1 LALLPAPVRLPILA
15 TCHITDATCIAAR
28 SGMAR
33 ITGGRPVALR
43 NVGALPYGGAVDPE
57 TPADF
62 GPAGDPP
69 LALSPSRASDFMT
82 CPLLY
87 RFRVIDRLP
96 EPPTPATA
104 RGTLV
109 HAVLERLFDHP
120 AAGRTPSAARD
131 LLAPEWERLAAADP
145 GLAELFSDDSERDR
159 FVAEASA
166 ALDGYFT
173 LEDPR
178 RLEPAQREWYVEAEL
193 DSGLRLRGYIDRVDM
208 TRAGDIRIVDYKTG
222 RVPREA
228 FEASALFQ
236 MKFYAL
242 VIWKLR
248 GVIPR
253 LLQLMYLSDGEVL
266 RYSPDEADLRATQ
279 RKVEALWQAIE
290 RARQTGDWRP
300 RPSRLCDWCRHKDLC
315 PEFGGTPPPLPAS
328 LAAPAHAGTTEAA
341 EAAVAPTAASTA
353 ASAG

>member
-1 LALLPAPVRLPILA
+1 
-15 TCHITDATCIAAR
+15 
-28 SGMAR
+28 
-33 ITGGRPVALR
+33 
-43 NVGALPYGGAVDPE
+43 VDPE

-69 LALSPSRASDFMT
+69 LALSPSRAADFMT

-87 RFRVIDRLP
+87 RFRVVDRLP
-96 EPPTPATA
+96 EPPTTATA

-120 AAGRTPSAARD
+120 AAGRTPAAARD
-131 LLAPEWERLAAADP
+131 MLVPEWERLAEADP
-145 GLAELFSDDSERDR
+145 GLAELFSDDSERTR

-178 RLEPAQREWYVEAEL
+178 RLEPAEREWYVETEL
-193 DSGLRLRGYIDRVDM
+193 PSGLRLRGYIDRVDM

-242 VIWKLR
+242 VIWRLR

-279 RKVEALWQAIE
+279 RKVEALWEAIE
-290 RARQTGDWRP
+290 RARLSGDWRP

-315 PEFGGTPPPLPAS
+315 PEFGGTPPPLPARS
-328 LAAPAHAGTTEAA
+328 APVPAGTAVRGATEAPAPAAAGAGTA
-341 EAAVAPTAASTA
+341 EAPAPAQAP

>member
-1 LALLPAPVRLPILA
+1 MALLPAPVRLPILA

-28 SGMAR
+28 SGMTR

-96 EPPTPATA
+96 EPPTTATA

-120 AAGRTPSAARD
+120 AAGRTPAAARD
-131 LLAPEWERLAAADP
+131 LLVPEWERLAEADP

-178 RLEPAQREWYVEAEL
+178 RLEPAEREWYVEAEL

-315 PEFGGTPPPLPAS
+315 PEFGGTPPPLPVLA
-328 LAAPAHAGTTEAA
+328 AAPAHAGTAETA
-341 EAAVAPTAASTA
+341 EAAVAPAAASSA